1 MLVNFMEIKQFKIG
15 QNIYD
20 IQLKRRKY
28 AKYIRLS
35 MEPDGALVLT
45 AAKTY
50 PLFLIRK
57 FLVSREAW
65 VLKHLLDIKK
75 WPSIFAIKHTK
86 AEIDKYKKQTRQ
98 LVIERLEYFNQ
109 FYKLKYNRIAIRDQK
124 SRWGSCSTKR
134 NLNFNYR
141 LCLLESELSDC
152 VIVHELCHLQEMNHS
167 ARFWALMAQT
177 IPDYKILEKK
187 LKVF

>member
-1 MLVNFMEIKQFKIG
+1 MEIKQFKIG
-15 QNIYD
+15 NNIYD
-20 IQLKRRKY
+20 IKLKRRKY

-45 AAKTY
+45 ASKTY
-50 PLFLIRK
+50 PLFLIRR

-75 WPSIFAIKHTK
+75 QPSIFTIKHTK
-86 AEIDKYKKQTRQ
+86 TEIDKYKKQTRK
-98 LVIERLEYFNQ
+98 LVIERLEYFNK
-109 FYKLKYNRIAIRDQK
+109 FYKLKYNRIAIRNQK
-124 SRWGSCSTKR
+124 SRWGSCSAKK

-141 LCLLESELSDC
+141 LCLLKPELSDC

-167 ARFWALMAQT
+167 SRFWFLVAKT
-177 IPDYKILEKK
+177 IPDYKIRERK
-187 LKVF
+187 LKAI